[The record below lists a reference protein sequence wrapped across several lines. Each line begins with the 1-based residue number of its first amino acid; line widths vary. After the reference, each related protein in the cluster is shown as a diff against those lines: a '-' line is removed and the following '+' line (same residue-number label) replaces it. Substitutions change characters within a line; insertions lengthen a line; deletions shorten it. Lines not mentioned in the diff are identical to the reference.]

1 MQDYLQKIS
10 VRELRLLLLG
20 LAAIVLA
27 GAVIGLVMPRAKALQ
42 SANRE
47 VSVLE
52 EAAQD
57 GAELDR
63 HLREQHSKIEGL
75 KYRLHGDMANLP
87 ARQVE
92 AYVIGRLQRVS
103 WDNDVDLVSVQP
115 ALGERVQIFQEML
128 FNVELAGQYGDLYRW
143 MLDARKELG
152 YVVVKEYSLA
162 RRDNNDEQPQ
172 LLAQLSLAS
181 YRAIE

>member
-1 MQDYLQKIS
+1 MKDYLQKIS
-10 VRELRLLLLG
+10 LRELRLLLLG
-20 LAAIVLA
+20 LAAILLA
-27 GAVIGLVMPRAKALQ
+27 AAVVGLVAPSAKALQ
-42 SANRE
+42 SATRE
-47 VSVLE
+47 VTVLE

-63 HLREQHSKIEGL
+63 HLQEQHARIEDL

-103 WDNDVDLVSVQP
+103 WNNEVELVSVQP

-128 FNVELAGQYGDLYRW
+128 FNVELAGHYGDLYSW

-162 RRDNNDEQPQ
+162 RRDNNDEEPQ

-181 YRAIE
+181 YRAVE